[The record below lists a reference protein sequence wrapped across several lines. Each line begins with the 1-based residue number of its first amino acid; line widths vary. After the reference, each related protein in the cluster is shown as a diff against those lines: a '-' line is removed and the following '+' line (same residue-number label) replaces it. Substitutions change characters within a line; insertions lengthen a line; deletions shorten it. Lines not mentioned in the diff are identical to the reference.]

1 MGVIGTYVDDVAY
14 TGLTVGAPEEVQPQ
28 RGADAA
34 ETVVG
39 PALPDDEFER
49 HTSEEDG
56 VARDPLLLDGVDQ
69 ATALPVRARFLSGM
83 GVILCNCVYIRDG
96 SCVYLRERCGLHCR
110 LGAVLRRCGISR
122 FPRT

>member
-1 MGVIGTYVDDVAY
+1 MPSAEVLPVRHSRIVGVIGTYVDDVAY

-56 VARDPLLLDGVDQ
+56 VARDPLLLGGPSDCAAGQ
-69 ATALPVRARFLSGM
+69 GGRPRG
-83 GVILCNCVYIRDG
+83 Y
-96 SCVYLRERCGLHCR
+96 
-110 LGAVLRRCGISR
+110 
-122 FPRT
+122 FPGWA